1 MLHASRLMN
10 RDRLNQGAPTGAS
23 NISQLPRSQSQSQLS
38 SASSYTSASNPQ
50 RSDRTSPITKPSAY
64 FSSATFATTNPATTA
79 ITTAPTPAA
88 AITTPMATSALSS
101 FHPFATM
108 APSYPSYPSSTAR
121 YPERDTAFAAGASL
135 DGPSFTLIVHG
146 LDANIDKNALK
157 YMFMALSDSL
167 ISYDLAPEGDGAISR
182 SAIVQTKTLESAYEV
197 KQLFNNK
204 NGLTVEIAGQ
214 GHVSGQSSS
223 GASSTTSP
231 AAAPTQA
238 PRFENFSP
246 LDRTSPPNGNAA
258 LNGNGHGF
266 NHPSIF
272 SPHSPIGNH
281 LSSQPRVSSKS
292 LINDGTDDDDTEDI
306 LRAGRAFTENGSLY
320 PVPRGM
326 FPDYYPN
333 HGSRSYGENGM
344 GPTQRRATAPQ
355 LPLSAQMAS
364 LSLNT
369 GANGLSTAQHGN
381 QNMYPQSAHSNT
393 MSPTGI
399 NGSLGNPHQSNYPGY
414 ERVLPP
420 VNPADQNP
428 PCNTLYVGNLPMDAQ
443 EDELRRIF
451 QAARGYKRMCY
462 RSKANGPMCFVE
474 FEDVGSATRAMN
486 DMYGKTLSNSRKGG
500 IRLSFS
506 KNPLGVRN
514 TPAPGSGPAGA
525 MGGHHGMMGHAT
537 NGFAAANGPP
547 PGLHP
552 LPPGLNLNRN
562 GSSYAVSAMT
572 SGSSLSMTNGPG
584 MSGMTNGASYA
595 PATGTGNGNGNGNVN
610 SVGFPSSNGAGYEPR
625 GEQRRDP
632 RDTSRDPW
640 PSNYNT
646 NGFASP
652 PSEGQNSGPTFPPY
666 GRGPRNF

>member
-1 MLHASRLMN
+1 MN
-10 RDRLNQGAPTGAS
+10 LDRLNQGAPSGAS
-23 NISQLPRSQSQSQLS
+23 NTSQLPRSQSQSQLS
-38 SASSYTSASNPQ
+38 SSSSYPSASNSQ
-50 RSDRTSPITKPSAY
+50 RSDRTSPTTVASAY
-64 FSSATFATTNPATTA
+64 FSPATFATTNPTTTAATTT
-79 ITTAPTPAA
+79 ITTTAPTPAS
-88 AITTPMATSALSS
+88 AISAPMATSALNS

-108 APSYPSYPSSTAR
+108 APSFPSYSSATAR
-121 YPERDTAFAAGASL
+121 YPERDTAFAPGASL
-135 DGPSFTLIVHG
+135 DGSSFTLIVRG

-167 ISYDLAPEGDGAISR
+167 ISYDLLAPEGDGSKSR
-182 SAIVQTKTLESAYEV
+182 SAVVKTKTLESAYEV
-197 KQLFNNK
+197 KQLFHNK
-204 NGLTVEIAGQ
+204 NGLFVEITGQ
-214 GHVSGQSSS
+214 GQISGQSSS

-231 AAAPTQA
+231 ATAPSQA

-246 LDRTSPPNGNAA
+246 LDRTSPPNGNPAR
-258 LNGNGHGF
+258 NGNGHGF
-266 NHPSIF
+266 NQSIF
-272 SPHSPIGNH
+272 SPQSPIGNH

-292 LINDGTDDDDTEDI
+292 LINDATDDDDTEDI
-306 LRAGRAFTENGSLY
+306 LRAPRAFTENGSLY
-320 PVPRGM
+320 PTSRAIFPEFYSNHHGPR
-326 FPDYYPN
+326 P
-333 HGSRSYGENGM
+333 YGENGM

-355 LPLSAQMAS
+355 LPLAAQMAS

-369 GANGLSTAQHGN
+369 GSNGLPTPQHGN
-381 QNMYPQSAHSNT
+381 QSMYPQSAHSTT
-393 MSPTGI
+393 MSPTGM
-399 NGSLGNPHQSNYPGY
+399 NGSLGNSHQSSYPGY

-451 QAARGYKRMCY
+451 QAVRGYRRMCY

-474 FEDVGSATRAMN
+474 FEDVGCATRAMN

-514 TPAPGSGPAGA
+514 TPAPGSGPGGS

-552 LPPGLNLNRN
+552 LPPGLNLNRSA
-562 GSSYAVSAMT
+562 SSYAVSTMANGSSMPMT
-572 SGSSLSMTNGPG
+572 SGPGLGVMNNG
-584 MSGMTNGASYA
+584 SYV
-595 PATGTGNGNGNGNVN
+595 PATGTSNGTGNGNSLGLGLGNG
-610 SVGFPSSNGAGYEPR
+610 SAFEQR

-632 RDTSRDPW
+632 RDASRDPW
-640 PSNYNT
+640 LSSYNT
-646 NGFASP
+646 NGFGP
-652 PSEGQNSGPTFPPY
+652 TPTEGQNGAGLFSSY

>member
-1 MLHASRLMN
+1 
-10 RDRLNQGAPTGAS
+10 
-23 NISQLPRSQSQSQLS
+23 
-38 SASSYTSASNPQ
+38 
-50 RSDRTSPITKPSAY
+50 
-64 FSSATFATTNPATTA
+64 
-79 ITTAPTPAA
+79 
-88 AITTPMATSALSS
+88 MATSALNS

-108 APSYPSYPSSTAR
+108 APSFPSYPSTTAR
-121 YPERDTAFAAGASL
+121 YSERDTTYATA
-135 DGPSFTLIVHG
+135 DGPSFTLIVRG

-167 ISYDLAPEGDGAISR
+167 ISYDLLAPEGDGVKSR
-182 SAIVQTKTLESAYEV
+182 SAIVKTKTLESAYEV

-214 GHVSGQSSS
+214 GQISGQSSS

-231 AAAPTQA
+231 ATAPTQA

-246 LDRTSPPNGNAA
+246 LDRTSPPNGNSTR
-258 LNGNGHGF
+258 NGNGQGF
-266 NHPSIF
+266 NQSIF
-272 SPHSPIGNH
+272 SPQSPIGNH
-281 LSSQPRVSSKS
+281 LSSQLRVSSKS
-292 LINDGTDDDDTEDI
+292 LINDATDDDDTEDI
-306 LRAGRAFTENGSLY
+306 LRAPRAFTENGSLY
-320 PVPRGM
+320 PTTRAV
-326 FPDYYPN
+326 FPEFYTN
-333 HGSRSYGENGM
+333 HHGARPYGENGM
-344 GPTQRRATAPQ
+344 APTQRRATAPQ
-355 LPLSAQMAS
+355 LPLAAQMAS

-369 GANGLSTAQHGN
+369 GPNGLPTTQPGN
-381 QNMYPQSAHSNT
+381 QNLYPQPAHSTT
-393 MSPTGI
+393 MSPTGM
-399 NGSLGNPHQSNYPGY
+399 NGSLGNAHPPNYPGY

-451 QAARGYKRMCY
+451 QAVRGYRRMCY

-514 TPAPGSGPAGA
+514 NPAPGSGPAGS
-525 MGGHHGMMGHAT
+525 MGGHHNMMGHAT

-552 LPPGLNLNRN
+552 LPPGLNLNRSA
-562 GSSYAVSAMT
+562 SSYAVSAMAN
-572 SGSSLSMTNGPG
+572 GSSMPMTNGPG
-584 MSGMTNGASYA
+584 LGVMNNGASYVPVTGA
-595 PATGTGNGNGNGNVN
+595 SNGNGTGNGNSLGL
-610 SVGFPSSNGAGYEPR
+610 SLSNGLGFEHR

-632 RDTSRDPW
+632 RDNPRDPW
-640 PSNYNT
+640 LSSYST
-646 NGFASP
+646 NGFGP
-652 PSEGQNSGPTFPPY
+652 PPTDGQSSAGLFSSY
-666 GRGPRNF
+666 GRGSRNF

>member
-1 MLHASRLMN
+1 MTL
-10 RDRLNQGAPTGAS
+10 DRLNQGAPSGAS
-23 NISQLPRSQSQSQLS
+23 NNSQLPRSQSQSQLS
-38 SASSYTSASNPQ
+38 TSSSYPSASNSQ
-50 RSDRTSPITKPSAY
+50 RSDRTSPTAAASA
-64 FSSATFATTNPATTA
+64 FAPATFATTNNPT
-79 ITTAPTPAA
+79 TTAPSAA
-88 AITTPMATSALSS
+88 SAITAPMATSALNS

-108 APSYPSYPSSTAR
+108 APSFPSYSSTTAR
-121 YPERDTAFAAGASL
+121 YPERDTANAAGASA
-135 DGPSFTLIVHG
+135 DGPSFTLIVRG

-167 ISYDLAPEGDGAISR
+167 ISYDLLAPEGDGAKSR
-182 SAIVQTKTLESAYEV
+182 SAVVKTKTLDSAYEV

-214 GHVSGQSSS
+214 GQISGQSSS

-231 AAAPTQA
+231 ATAPMQA

-246 LDRTSPPNGNAA
+246 LDRTSPPNGN
-258 LNGNGHGF
+258 GHGF
-266 NHPSIF
+266 NQSIF
-272 SPHSPIGNH
+272 SPQSPIGNH

-292 LINDGTDDDDTEDI
+292 LINDATDDDDTEDI
-306 LRAGRAFTENGSLY
+306 LRAPRAFTENGSLY
-320 PVPRGM
+320 PTSRAI
-326 FPDYYPN
+326 FPEFYTNPN
-333 HGSRSYGENGM
+333 HHGPRPYGENGM

-355 LPLSAQMAS
+355 LPLAAQMAS

-369 GANGLSTAQHGN
+369 GPNGIPAAQHGN
-381 QNMYPQSAHSNT
+381 QNLYPQSAHSTT
-393 MSPTGI
+393 MSPTGM
-399 NGSLGNPHQSNYPGY
+399 NGSLGNSHQSNYPGY

-451 QAARGYKRMCY
+451 QAVRGYRRMCY

-474 FEDVGSATRAMN
+474 FEDVGCATRAMN

-514 TPAPGSGPAGA
+514 TPAPGSGPAGS

-552 LPPGLNLNRN
+552 LPPGLNLNRSA
-562 GSSYAVSAMT
+562 SSYAVSAMT
-572 SGSSLSMTNGPG
+572 NGPG
-584 MSGMTNGASYA
+584 LGVMNNGTSYV
-595 PATGTGNGNGNGNVN
+595 PATGNSNGNSTGNGNSLGLSLGNG
-610 SVGFPSSNGAGYEPR
+610 SSFEHR
-625 GEQRRDP
+625 GEPRRDP
-632 RDTSRDPW
+632 RDTPRDPW
-640 PSNYNT
+640 LSNYNT
-646 NGFASP
+646 NGFGP
-652 PSEGQNSGPTFPPY
+652 PPTEGQNSAGLFSSY
-666 GRGPRNF
+666 GRGSRNF